1 VRVRER
7 LVATLSAAFGVLALT
22 LSCVGLYGLLAYRV
36 ARRTSEIGVRMAFG
50 AARRTVLMMIVRQ
63 DLSLVAAGVALGVP
77 LAIAASGYI
86 QSVLFGV
93 SADDTATLI
102 AAIVAMTLAGLLAGA
117 APAWRATRIEPAVAL
132 RHE

>member
-1 VRVRER
+1 
-7 LVATLSAAFGVLALT
+7 
-22 LSCVGLYGLLAYRV
+22 
-36 ARRTSEIGVRMAFG
+36 
-50 AARRTVLMMIVRQ
+50 MIVRQ